1 MLQNLKLLFPVLS
14 VSRSQGLQCYHWAK
28 SGLHTTYV
36 LLCSPSLSPSVLW
49 VRALNVVKA
58 TECHDRCGGVA
69 ERLSKGARRTAQE
82 GA

>member
-1 MLQNLKLLFPVLS
+1 MLQNLKLLFLVLS
-14 VSRSQGLQCYHWAK
+14 VSRSQGLQCYHSAK
-28 SGLHTTYV
+28 SGLHTTYFSE
-36 LLCSPSLSPSVLW
+36 LSAFSPSVLW

-69 ERLSKGARRTAQE
+69 ERLSEGARRTAQE

>member
-1 MLQNLKLLFPVLS
+1 MLSLGEKWPPHYLPTSLLSAF
-14 VSRSQGLQCYHWAK
+14 
-28 SGLHTTYV
+28 
-36 LLCSPSLSPSVLW
+36 SPSVLW

>member
-1 MLQNLKLLFPVLS
+1 MLSFGESRKVASTLPTSLS
-14 VSRSQGLQCYHWAK
+14 
-28 SGLHTTYV
+28 
-36 LLCSPSLSPSVLW
+36 SPSLSPSVLW

-58 TECHDRCGGVA
+58 TECHDRCRGVA